1 MATLLLRN
9 LIFGDSAT
17 CETGDLLI
25 RDGVITE
32 RGPALEHVPAEGE
45 EFEELDAGG
54 LTALPGEA

>member
-25 RDGVITE
+25 RDGVIAAV
-32 RGPALEHVPAEGE
+32 GMVIH
-45 EFEELDAGG
+45 G
-54 LTALPGEA
+54 LVWAASPVSRLA